1 MVVYF
6 SPDQRDSLERY
17 FETWKGDIGPEE
29 KETIAI
35 LANEI
40 GLSPQQIRGWL
51 RNRKLRGVY
60 KGKTVH
66 HPDQIRALEWLYL
79 HHSRYPPT
87 EFKKRLAER
96 LGMTYKQVKKWYQSR
111 RQKSEPSPV
120 VDTDPENPSEWASL
134 LSSLKDLMRAS
145 EDEGFR
151 ADTSCKRRRIS
162 VSSTGA
168 MVRTTD
174 HLPLVGHGGSTLP
187 ASLSQPVTRSEE
199 RTHYI
204 PPATLSHPLLSATQ
218 SKSSPAAM
226 TLSLFSSSSPRGGT
240 AGGGGGG
247 RGGTTAGV
255 GRNISSSPGS
265 GAVPLDVSPGLPSL
279 PLAASN
285 LSYSSSPLSSPT
297 SPTTPPP
304 VLSPIHSHPIS
315 PLTGLDGFG
324 SNSLPLPSLSQALP
338 PNQPPR
344 PHSVSPRTSPTTPVP
359 QNEQLPPLHVLMRRV
374 SGSALTQ
381 QG

>member
-40 GLSPQQIRGWL
+40 GLTPQQIRGWL

-120 VDTDPENPSEWASL
+120 VDTDPENPTEWAAL
-134 LSSLKDLMRAS
+134 LTSLKDLMRAS

-151 ADTSCKRRRIS
+151 ADTSCKRRRITMTS
-162 VSSTGA
+162 GA
-168 MVRTTD
+168 D
-174 HLPLVGHGGSTLP
+174 ALPCGATSPIPGTALTC
-187 ASLSQPVTRSEE
+187 SLSQPVPRSEE

-204 PPATLSHPLLSATQ
+204 PPAGLSHPLLSTHTKSAPAGMSFFSIQRQSGSTGAT
-218 SKSSPAAM
+218 
-226 TLSLFSSSSPRGGT
+226 
-240 AGGGGGG
+240 
-247 RGGTTAGV
+247 TTSA
-255 GRNISSSPGS
+255 S
-265 GAVPLDVSPGLPSL
+265 ALPLDVSPTLPSL
-279 PLAASN
+279 PSLPIANHFASTTKT
-285 LSYSSSPLSSPT
+285 SSSSLP
-297 SPTTPPP
+297 SPTTSSPI
-304 VLSPIHSHPIS
+304 LSPIRTQPAMSPIG
-315 PLTGLDGFG
+315 GLEGFG

-338 PNQPPR
+338 NQPPH
-344 PHSVSPRTSPTTPVP
+344 PHSASPRALDAPVS
-359 QNEQLPPLHVLMRRV
+359 QNDLLPPLHVLMRRV
-374 SGSALTQ
+374 SGSSVPST
-381 QG
+381 GKS